1 MISAT
6 FYIYLITY
14 FKYRK
19 EIKMSY
25 QEKKEMLKFAISLN
39 LFIGLYNMYLYSYSD
54 QLFNIIVGSINIG
67 VWVFFRD
74 MKLIKAIKNR

>member
-1 MISAT
+1 
-6 FYIYLITY
+6 
-14 FKYRK
+14 
-19 EIKMSY
+19 MSY

>member
-6 FYIYLITY
+6 FYIHLITY